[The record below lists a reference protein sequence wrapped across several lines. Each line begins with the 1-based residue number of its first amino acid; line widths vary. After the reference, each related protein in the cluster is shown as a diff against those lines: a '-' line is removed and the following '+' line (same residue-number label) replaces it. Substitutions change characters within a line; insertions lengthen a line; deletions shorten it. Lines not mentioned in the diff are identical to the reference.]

1 MSGAILIAEDQ
12 EIARKNISEFLRS
25 EGFRVEEAS
34 DGKEAIEAINR
45 MDFDLVVTDLKMPN
59 ADGLA
64 VLNHVR
70 EVSPSTF
77 VIVTT
82 AYASVESAVEAL
94 RLGAQDYVLKP
105 VLFDDLLRKIQRLT
119 EYKSL
124 AWEIQM
130 LRRELDRRLDLSEF
144 VGHSAAIKQIL
155 TLIEKVANA
164 DSTVLITGES
174 GVGKEVVARL
184 IHSRSA
190 RRDKVFLPV
199 NCSAIPDTLLESQ
212 LFGHVKGAF
221 TGAVSSNEGLFQKAR
236 GGTIFLDEIGDLSI
250 ALQPKLLR
258 AIETKEVL
266 PVGATQSV
274 RVDVRVLAATHR
286 DLLKACEQEKFRE
299 DLFYRLNVINIHIP
313 PLRERREDIAALVD
327 YLIHRNNAAM
337 KTNYKGADSTA
348 IRVLMSLPWKGNIRE
363 LDNVLERAMILGS
376 GEWIKVEDLPF
387 SPTAADGDHN
397 EAPTGPHE
405 LKSAL
410 RAYEKMHIE
419 NVLKETGG
427 NRGAAAH
434 LLGLSRSSLY
444 RKLDSL
450 GIEKNN
456 DGAEDPAH
464 QQ

>member
-1 MSGAILIAEDQ
+1 
-12 EIARKNISEFLRS
+12 LRLQ
-25 EGFRVEEAS
+25 GFRVEEAS
-34 DGKEAIEAINR
+34 DGKEAIEAING

-59 ADGLA
+59 ADGLT

-70 EVSPSTF
+70 EVSPNTF

-82 AYASVESAVEAL
+82 AFASVESAVGAL

-105 VLFDDLLRKIQRLT
+105 ILFDDLLRKIQHLT

-130 LRRELDRRLDLSEF
+130 LRRELDRRLELSEF
-144 VGHSAAIKQIL
+144 VGHSSAIKQIL
-155 TLIEKVANA
+155 SLIEKVANA

-221 TGAVSSNEGLFQKAR
+221 TGAVNSHDGLFQKAR

-250 ALQPKLLR
+250 SLQPKLLR

-266 PVGATQSV
+266 PVGATQPV

-286 DLLKACEQEKFRE
+286 DLLRACEQEKFRE

-337 KTNYKGADSTA
+337 KTGYKGADSTA

-376 GEWIKVEDLPF
+376 GEWIRVEDLPF
-387 SPTAADGDHN
+387 PPDDANNDNDRG
-397 EAPTGPHE
+397 PTGPHE

-410 RAYEKMHIE
+410 KAYEKMHIE
-419 NVLKETGG
+419 NVLKETRGS
-427 NRGAAAH
+427 RGAAAQ

-450 GIEKNN
+450 GIEKI
-456 DGAEDPAH
+456 DRES
-464 QQ
+464 